1 MSTLTIRLPD
11 DKAERI
17 KAMARMK
24 GISVNK
30 LFEEWSAQML
40 TEMDVERRF
49 QIMAARG
56 DTQAALEILNRIDQ
70 AHSAG

>member
-24 GISVNK
+24 GVSVNK

-40 TEMDVERRF
+40 TEMDVEHRF
-49 QIMAARG
+49 RMMAAQG
-56 DTQAALEILNRIDQ
+56 NPQAALRILDRIDQ
-70 AHSAG
+70 TNSAN

>member
-56 DTQAALEILNRIDQ
+56 DIQAALDILNRIDQ
-70 AHSAG
+70 AYSAG